1 MSETMIKME
10 YDQLNKN
17 AKEYIPTKKRI
28 PEIIDFSLTKKEYRP
43 KEIIEYIE
51 ADDDEEEEDENEIN
65 EKMDMIVKD
74 MVENDIIEEMENA
87 ESEDED
93 KWFPKYKDCECC
105 KGFIFKC
112 KGQTC
117 ADLGQCYCKMKDDCD
132 KQADKENK

>member
-1 MSETMIKME
+1 MSEDKKKEEKT
-10 YDQLNKN
+10 LNKN